1 MRLFIAIEIPKDIKE
16 YISKIQE
23 KIDTTKNKIRFINK
37 AQTHLTLKFLG
48 EVQPDKVEHITEN
61 LRKIAFKTFSVYL
74 DKIGIFPNEN
84 YIKVIWIGLKP
95 EEPVLQIQ
103 KNIDEGLKKLFKKG
117 KNFKVHVTLAR
128 VKYIDNKENFIDK
141 LKKIKIENKK
151 IDMDNFKLVKST
163 LTPQGPVYEDLGVFG

>member
-117 KNFKVHVTLAR
+117 KNFKAHVTLAR
-128 VKYIDNKENFIDK
+128 VKYIDNKENFINK

-163 LTPQGPVYEDLGVFG
+163 LTLQGPVYEDLGVFG

>member
-74 DKIGIFPNEN
+74 DKIGVFPNEN